1 MDFRDARHSA
11 RMTVIDVAEYLNISV
26 STVKRYDR
34 TGKAP
39 KSVIECLRMIAGYF
53 PNIALPRNGFEGWRM
68 RGGYLWSPGGD
79 RFTSGDVLASRL
91 NQELVDSLHRSNVY
105 LRQEMNASNKR
116 VSNIIEVD
124 FRRNKSGHCA

>member
-11 RMTVIDVAEYLNISV
+11 RMTVTDVADYLDISL

-39 KSVIECLRMIAGYF
+39 KSVIECLRMIGGYF
-53 PNIALPRNGFEGWRM
+53 PAIALPRNGFEGWRM
-68 RGGYLWSPGGD
+68 RGGYLWSPSNEC
-79 RFTSGDVLASRL
+79 FTSGDVLSSRL
-91 NQELVDSLHRSNVY
+91 NQQLVDSLHRSNLN

-116 VSNIIEVD
+116 ASNIVQVN
-124 FRRNKSGHCA
+124 FRRDKPGHCA